1 MIRIEDL
8 VTHFVPPLAGF
19 RVYVKY
25 YVTGAQI
32 IHVRERVCVWV
43 EKRSNVEKV

>member
-8 VTHFVPPLAGF
+8 VTHAVPPLAGF

-32 IHVRERVCVWV
+32 IDMYASACACGL
-43 EKRSNVEKV
+43 RSDQM